1 MDNNARSNRQMMMMK
16 IGRQIN
22 RQIDDK
28 INIGKKTFNQWFK
41 KEKNVI
47 KVRKELPYIKIKLY
61 EVIWL
66 IALYTMTNCNYI

>member
-1 MDNNARSNRQMMMMK
+1 MDNNARSNRQ
-16 IGRQIN
+16 IDDDDEDRQTDK
-22 RQIDDK
+22 QIDDK